1 MNIKLYA
8 KIIFWTLSSLHI
20 AAYAS
25 DTSTD
30 TAGQYIDDISIT
42 TRVKVAFAQ
51 DNLTNGRNIKV
62 RTDQG
67 VVDLTGTVSSQGE
80 SDQATELATK
90 VTSVKAVHNNLKISS
105 H

>member
-30 TAGQYIDDISIT
+30 TAGQYIDDTSIT

-62 RTDQG
+62 RTDQ
-67 VVDLTGTVSSQGE
+67 
-80 SDQATELATK
+80 ATELATK

-105 H
+105 N

>member
-30 TAGQYIDDISIT
+30 TAGQYIDDTSIT

-62 RTDQG
+62 RTDQ
-67 VVDLTGTVSSQGE
+67 
-80 SDQATELATK
+80 ATELATK